1 MERSRSA
8 PGTPA
13 LSPSASPLR
22 TPVRRCPRQ
31 GEALSFATPSRS
43 RIRDQSAVALAG
55 LRIFCIERFG
65 GLRPA
70 FERMDFHRDG
80 HVSCLEFQEVLSGQE
95 RYCNLQEA
103 RELFSVLARG
113 TAGWLNWEVFAKRLQ
128 GAWGDSELQDVE
140 ISVGPSE
147 SASAI
152 ASNALRSL
160 LFGQK
165 VDGISG
171 ASTCTA
177 EVGSLASPSSGT
189 PGAPE
194 RRRSQ
199 PREKPVEDLKEPAQ
213 IFRPSSA
220 ATPPCSPWP
229 PAPAAPRTLAQRLF
243 ESALQ
248 ESDGFA
254 PSSQKARPKGEAL
267 SKLEESLLSLQG
279 EVSTVKLAMGA
290 AGVPCGQRWS
300 RGRRRGVVPS
310 SPPEGLQ
317 FDPRLRPLGAAPNC
331 GRNDATTEPRW
342 LRGLSQSMQGRLS
355 ACSNGAEAMK
365 VLEEVVSLGTLQEA
379 AHQEEASYEDVAAAL
394 ALLQQA
400 KDKVARLEALREER
414 RKQHAAEAAEL
425 RKRLEKERRRSLRQL
440 LLRLAPPGSAF
451 ARKPAPGLLTSPL
464 PSPRAER
471 AKKAAEVVEQGPRCF
486 EPVTQA
492 A

>member
-1 MERSRSA
+1 MPWPWAVWSWGIATNVLTLPVSWHARGRGCLLCHSVCGWRKFPSDTNMEHVSRMLKVRTMLLFEKMWCLFA
-8 PGTPA
+8 RKLRGWE
-13 LSPSASPLR
+13 SPLR
-22 TPVRRCPRQ
+22 NFASNCRGLHLNEQASRRTKLV
-31 GEALSFATPSRS
+31 EAL
-43 RIRDQSAVALAG
+43 AL
-55 LRIFCIERFG
+55 EKM
-65 GLRPA
+65 PA
-70 FERMDFHRDG
+70 
-80 HVSCLEFQEVLSGQE
+80 
-95 RYCNLQEA
+95 A
-103 RELFSVLARG
+103 
-113 TAGWLNWEVFAKRLQ
+113 AGWREMDPESFGHRLH
-128 GAWGDSELQDVE
+128 
-140 ISVGPSE
+140 
-147 SASAI
+147 
-152 ASNALRSL
+152 
-160 LFGQK
+160 
-165 VDGISG
+165 
-171 ASTCTA
+171 
-177 EVGSLASPSSGT
+177 
-189 PGAPE
+189 
-194 RRRSQ
+194 
-199 PREKPVEDLKEPAQ
+199 
-213 IFRPSSA
+213 
-220 ATPPCSPWP
+220 
-229 PAPAAPRTLAQRLF
+229 
-243 ESALQ
+243 
-248 ESDGFA
+248 
-254 PSSQKARPKGEAL
+254 L
-267 SKLEESLLSLQG
+267 S
-279 EVSTVKLAMGA
+279 VSTVKLAMGA